1 MKYHYERKKCMS
13 EENIKKGGISV
24 ETQNIFPVIKKW
36 LYSDKD
42 IFVRELV
49 SNSCDAITKHKRL
62 VSLGETESDEKPY
75 RIDVVLDTELG
86 TLTFSDNGIGM
97 NEEEID
103 KYINQIALSGAM
115 DFIQKYEGESED
127 AGKGIIGHF
136 GLGFYSAFMIAD
148 TVEIKSK
155 SYHDENAVWW
165 TGNEDGSFEMR
176 PCDKAERGT
185 DIILHINDDEK
196 DYASE
201 YKIREI
207 LDKFCSFMPV
217 EIYYTVLPEKAEQT
231 SKDTEKTDGENSEK
245 SEPKPIN
252 DTTPLWLKKP
262 SECTEDEYKAFYKKV
277 FNDYKEPLFWIHISA
292 DYPLNFK
299 GILYFPKLENEY
311 GSYEGQVKLYYNQ
324 VFVADNIKEVIPEYM
339 FLLKGVLDC
348 PELPLNVSRSYLQ
361 TNGYVSK
368 ISAHIVKKVSD
379 KINSLFNT
387 EREKYEGFW
396 SDLKP
401 FVEYAAIRDNK
412 FFSKVKD
419 VILYKTT
426 EGKYMTLSEYTAN
439 EHFDNSVYYTDDKQ
453 RQSKYISMFTA
464 QGVPVAEFD
473 KLIDVQ
479 FVSFAESELKSDEK
493 YKELKFV
500 RVDSGVADIL
510 KDTDKTA
517 DKEQSDKLTE
527 FFKAALDKGE
537 ALKITCD
544 HLKDA
549 TVPAVLN
556 LSEQSRRFSDMM
568 KMYGGS
574 MGTMPVDET
583 LVLNLSNPLIAKLS
597 EKINAGSD
605 DELCKTLASQA
616 YMLALVAQRP
626 LEADEL
632 ATFISK
638 SAELYAQL

>member
-1 MKYHYERKKCMS
+1 M

-42 IFVRELV
+42 IFVRELI
-49 SNSCDAITKHKRL
+49 SNGCDAVTKHKRL
-62 VSLGETESDEKPY
+62 VSLGEAESDGKPY
-75 RIDVVLDTELG
+75 RIDVTLDTELG

-97 NEEEID
+97 NQEEID
-103 KYINQIALSGAM
+103 KYINQIALSGAL

-148 TVEIKSK
+148 KVEIKSK
-155 SYHDENAVWW
+155 SYRKDDAAVWW
-165 TGNEDGSFEMR
+165 TGNEDGSYEMR
-176 PCDKAERGT
+176 PCDKMQRGT
-185 DIILHINDDEK
+185 DIILYINDDEK
-196 DYASE
+196 EYASE
-201 YKIREI
+201 SKIREI
-207 LDKFCSFMPV
+207 IEKFCSFMPV
-217 EIYYTVLPEKAEQT
+217 EIYYTVLPEKKEEV
-231 SKDTEKTDGENSEK
+231 KEGEEPKEK
-245 SEPKPIN
+245 SEPKPVN

-262 SECTEDEYKAFYKKV
+262 SECTDEEYKEFYRKV
-277 FNDYKEPLFWIHISA
+277 FHDYKEPLFWIHISA

-299 GILYFPKLENEY
+299 GILYFPKLSNEY

-361 TNGYVSK
+361 SNGYVAK

-379 KINSLFNT
+379 KLNSLFNT
-387 EREKYEGFW
+387 EREKYESFW
-396 SDLKP
+396 DDVKP
-401 FVEYAAIRDNK
+401 FVEYAGIRDNK

-426 EGKYMTLSEYTAN
+426 EGKFMTLAEYAAN
-439 EHFDNSVYYTDDKQ
+439 EHYDNTVYYTDDKQ
-453 RQSKYISMFTA
+453 RQSKYVSMFA
-464 QGVPVAEFD
+464 SQGVPVVEFD

-479 FVSFAESELKSDEK
+479 FVSFAESELKSDDK
-493 YKELKFV
+493 YKDIKFV

-510 KDTDKTA
+510 KDSDKQTDE
-517 DKEQSDKLTE
+517 EQSKKLCD
-527 FFKAALDKGE
+527 FFKETLGKGDG
-537 ALKITCD
+537 LKISCD
-544 HLKDA
+544 HLKDS

-568 KMYGGS
+568 KMYGGG
-574 MGTMPVDET
+574 MGSMPVEET
-583 LVLNLSNPLIAKLS
+583 LVLNLSNPLIGKIADKITS
-597 EKINAGSD
+597 EETP
-605 DELCKTLASQA
+605 DELSKSLATQA

-626 LEADEL
+626 LEPDEL
-632 ATFISK
+632 SKFISQ
-638 SAELYAQL
+638 SSELFAKLD

>member
-1 MKYHYERKKCMS
+1 M

-42 IFVRELV
+42 IFVRELI
-49 SNSCDAITKHKRL
+49 SNGCDAVTKHKRL
-62 VSLGETESDEKPY
+62 VSLGETESDGQPY
-75 RIDVVLDTELG
+75 RIDVTLDTELG

-97 NEEEID
+97 NQEEID
-103 KYINQIALSGAM
+103 KYINQIALSGAL

-148 TVEIKSK
+148 KVEIKSK
-155 SYHDENAVWW
+155 SYRKDDAAVWW
-165 TGNEDGSFEMR
+165 IGNEDGSYEMR
-176 PCDKAERGT
+176 PCDKTQRGT
-185 DIILHINDDEK
+185 DIILYINDNEK
-196 DYASE
+196 EYASE
-201 YKIREI
+201 SKIREI
-207 LDKFCSFMPV
+207 IEKFCSFMPV
-217 EIYYTVLPEKAEQT
+217 EIYYTVLPEKKEEV
-231 SKDTEKTDGENSEK
+231 KEGEEPKEKP
-245 SEPKPIN
+245 EPKPVN

-262 SECTEDEYKAFYKKV
+262 SECTDEEYKEFYRKV
-277 FNDYKEPLFWIHISA
+277 FRDYKEPLFWIHISA

-299 GILYFPKLENEY
+299 GILYFPKLSNEY

-361 TNGYVSK
+361 SNGYVAK

-379 KINSLFNT
+379 KLNSLFNT
-387 EREKYEGFW
+387 EREKYESFW
-396 SDLKP
+396 DDVKP
-401 FVEYAAIRDNK
+401 FVEYAGIRDNK
-412 FFSKVKD
+412 FFSKVRD

-426 EGKYMTLSEYTAN
+426 EGKFMTLAEYAAN
-439 EHFDNSVYYTDDKQ
+439 EHYDNTVYYTDDKQ
-453 RQSKYISMFTA
+453 RQSKYVSMFA
-464 QGVPVAEFD
+464 SQGVPVVEFD

-479 FVSFAESELKSDEK
+479 FVSFAESELKSDDK
-493 YKELKFV
+493 YKDIKFV

-510 KDTDKTA
+510 KDSDKQTDE
-517 DKEQSDKLTE
+517 EQSKKLCD
-527 FFKAALDKGE
+527 FFKDTLGKGD
-537 ALKITCD
+537 ALKISCD
-544 HLKDA
+544 HLKDS

-568 KMYGGS
+568 KMYGGG
-574 MGTMPVDET
+574 MGSMPVEET
-583 LVLNLSNPLIAKLS
+583 LVLNLSNPLIGKIADKITS
-597 EKINAGSD
+597 EETP
-605 DELCKTLASQA
+605 DELTKSLAAQA

-626 LEADEL
+626 LEPDEL
-632 ATFISK
+632 SKFISQ
-638 SAELYAQL
+638 SSELFSKLD

>member
-1 MKYHYERKKCMS
+1 M

-42 IFVRELV
+42 IFVRELI
-49 SNSCDAITKHKRL
+49 SNGCDAVTKHKRL
-62 VSLGETESDEKPY
+62 VSLGEAESDGKPY
-75 RIDVVLDTELG
+75 RIDVTLDTELG

-97 NEEEID
+97 NQEEID
-103 KYINQIALSGAM
+103 KYINQIALSGAL

-148 TVEIKSK
+148 KVEIKSK
-155 SYHDENAVWW
+155 SYRKDDAAVWW
-165 TGNEDGSFEMR
+165 TGNEDGSYEMR
-176 PCDKAERGT
+176 PCDKMQRGT
-185 DIILHINDDEK
+185 DIILYINDDEK
-196 DYASE
+196 EYASE
-201 YKIREI
+201 SKIREI
-207 LDKFCSFMPV
+207 IEKFCSFMPV
-217 EIYYTVLPEKAEQT
+217 EIYYTVLPEKKEEG
-231 SKDTEKTDGENSEK
+231 KEGEEPKEK
-245 SEPKPIN
+245 SEPKPVN

-262 SECTEDEYKAFYKKV
+262 SECTDEEYKEFYRKV
-277 FNDYKEPLFWIHISA
+277 FHDYKEPLFWIHISA

-299 GILYFPKLENEY
+299 GILYFPKLSNEY

-361 TNGYVSK
+361 SNGYVAK

-379 KINSLFNT
+379 KLNSLFNT
-387 EREKYEGFW
+387 DREKYESFW
-396 SDLKP
+396 DDVKP
-401 FVEYAAIRDNK
+401 FVEYAGIRDNK

-426 EGKYMTLSEYTAN
+426 EGKFMTLAEYAAN
-439 EHFDNSVYYTDDKQ
+439 EHYDNTVYYTDDKQ
-453 RQSKYISMFTA
+453 RQSKYVSMFA
-464 QGVPVAEFD
+464 SQGVPVVEFD

-479 FVSFAESELKSDEK
+479 FVSFAESELKSDDK
-493 YKELKFV
+493 YKDIKFV

-510 KDTDKTA
+510 KDSDKQTDE
-517 DKEQSDKLTE
+517 EQSKKLCD
-527 FFKAALDKGE
+527 FFKETLGKGDG
-537 ALKITCD
+537 LKISCD
-544 HLKDA
+544 HLKDS

-568 KMYGGS
+568 KMYGGG
-574 MGTMPVDET
+574 MGSMPVEET
-583 LVLNLSNPLIAKLS
+583 LVLNLSNPLIGKIADKITS
-597 EKINAGSD
+597 EETP
-605 DELCKTLASQA
+605 DELSKSLATQA

-626 LEADEL
+626 LEPDEL
-632 ATFISK
+632 SKFISQ
-638 SAELYAQL
+638 SSELFAKLD

>member
-1 MKYHYERKKCMS
+1 M

-42 IFVRELV
+42 IFVRELI
-49 SNSCDAITKHKRL
+49 SNGCDAVTKHKRL
-62 VSLGETESDEKPY
+62 VSLGEAESDGKPY
-75 RIDVVLDTELG
+75 RIDVTLDTELG

-97 NEEEID
+97 NQEEID
-103 KYINQIALSGAM
+103 KYINQIALSGAL

-148 TVEIKSK
+148 KVEIKSK
-155 SYHDENAVWW
+155 SYRKDDAAVWW
-165 TGNEDGSFEMR
+165 TGNEDGSYEMR
-176 PCDKAERGT
+176 PCDKMQRGT
-185 DIILHINDDEK
+185 DIILYINDDEK
-196 DYASE
+196 EYASE
-201 YKIREI
+201 SKIREI
-207 LDKFCSFMPV
+207 IEKFCSFMPV
-217 EIYYTVLPEKAEQT
+217 EIYYTVLPEKKEEV
-231 SKDTEKTDGENSEK
+231 KEGEEPKEK
-245 SEPKPIN
+245 SEPKPVN

-262 SECTEDEYKAFYKKV
+262 SECTDEEYKEFYRKV
-277 FNDYKEPLFWIHISA
+277 FHDYKEPLFWIHISA

-299 GILYFPKLENEY
+299 GILYFPKLSNEY

-361 TNGYVSK
+361 SNGYVAK

-379 KINSLFNT
+379 KLNSLFNT
-387 EREKYEGFW
+387 EREKYESFW
-396 SDLKP
+396 DDVKP
-401 FVEYAAIRDNK
+401 FVEYAGIRDNK

-426 EGKYMTLSEYTAN
+426 EGKFMTLAEYAAN
-439 EHFDNSVYYTDDKQ
+439 EHYDNTVYYTDDKQ
-453 RQSKYISMFTA
+453 RQSKYVGMFA
-464 QGVPVAEFD
+464 SQGVPVVEFD

-479 FVSFAESELKSDEK
+479 FVSFAESELKSDDK
-493 YKELKFV
+493 YKDIKFV

-510 KDTDKTA
+510 KDSDKQTDE
-517 DKEQSDKLTE
+517 EQSKKLCD
-527 FFKAALDKGE
+527 FFKETLGKGDG
-537 ALKITCD
+537 LKISCD
-544 HLKDA
+544 HLKDS

-568 KMYGGS
+568 KMYGGG
-574 MGTMPVDET
+574 MGSMPVEET
-583 LVLNLSNPLIAKLS
+583 LVLNLSNPLIGKIADKITS
-597 EKINAGSD
+597 EETP
-605 DELCKTLASQA
+605 DELSKSLATQA

-626 LEADEL
+626 LEPDEL
-632 ATFISK
+632 SKFISQ
-638 SAELYAQL
+638 SSELFAKLD

>member
-1 MKYHYERKKCMS
+1 M
-13 EENIKKGGISV
+13 EENLKKGGISV

-42 IFVRELV
+42 IFVRELI
-49 SNSCDAITKHKRL
+49 SNGCDAVTKHKRL
-62 VSLGETESDEKPY
+62 VSLGEAESDGKPY
-75 RIDVVLDTELG
+75 RIDVTLDTELG

-97 NEEEID
+97 NQEEID
-103 KYINQIALSGAM
+103 KYINQIALSGAL

-148 TVEIKSK
+148 KVEIKSK
-155 SYHDENAVWW
+155 SYRKDDAAVWW
-165 TGNEDGSFEMR
+165 TGNEDGSYEMR
-176 PCDKAERGT
+176 PCDKMQRGT
-185 DIILHINDDEK
+185 DIILYINDDEK
-196 DYASE
+196 EYASE
-201 YKIREI
+201 SKIREI
-207 LDKFCSFMPV
+207 IEKFCSFMPV
-217 EIYYTVLPEKAEQT
+217 EIYYTVLPEKKEEV
-231 SKDTEKTDGENSEK
+231 KEGEEPKEK
-245 SEPKPIN
+245 SEPKPVN

-262 SECTEDEYKAFYKKV
+262 SECTDEEYKEFYRKV
-277 FNDYKEPLFWIHISA
+277 FHDYKEPLFWIHISA

-299 GILYFPKLENEY
+299 GILYFPKLSNEY

-361 TNGYVSK
+361 SNGYVAK

-379 KINSLFNT
+379 KLNSLFNT
-387 EREKYEGFW
+387 EREKYESFW
-396 SDLKP
+396 DDVKP
-401 FVEYAAIRDNK
+401 FVEYAGIRDNK

-426 EGKYMTLSEYTAN
+426 EGKFMTLAEYAAN
-439 EHFDNSVYYTDDKQ
+439 EHYDNTVYYTDDKQ
-453 RQSKYISMFTA
+453 RQSKYVSMFA
-464 QGVPVAEFD
+464 SQGVPVVEFD

-479 FVSFAESELKSDEK
+479 FVSFAESELKSDDK
-493 YKELKFV
+493 YKDIKFV

-510 KDTDKTA
+510 KDSDKQTDE
-517 DKEQSDKLTE
+517 EQSKKLCD
-527 FFKAALDKGE
+527 FFKETLGNGDG
-537 ALKITCD
+537 LKISCD
-544 HLKDA
+544 HLKDS

-568 KMYGGS
+568 KMYGGG
-574 MGTMPVDET
+574 MGSMPVEET
-583 LVLNLSNPLIAKLS
+583 LVLNLSNPLIGKIADKITS
-597 EKINAGSD
+597 EETP
-605 DELCKTLASQA
+605 DELSKSLATQA

-626 LEADEL
+626 FEPDEL
-632 ATFISK
+632 SKFISQ
-638 SAELYAQL
+638 SSELFAKLD

>member
-1 MKYHYERKKCMS
+1 M

-42 IFVRELV
+42 IFVRELI
-49 SNSCDAITKHKRL
+49 SNGCDAVTKHKRL
-62 VSLGETESDEKPY
+62 VSLGEAESDGKPY
-75 RIDVVLDTELG
+75 RIDVTLDTELG

-97 NEEEID
+97 NQEEID
-103 KYINQIALSGAM
+103 KYINQIALSGAL

-148 TVEIKSK
+148 KVEIKSK
-155 SYHDENAVWW
+155 SYRKDDAALWW
-165 TGNEDGSFEMR
+165 TGNEDGSYEMR
-176 PCDKAERGT
+176 PCDKTQRGT
-185 DIILHINDDEK
+185 DIILYINDDEK
-196 DYASE
+196 EYASE
-201 YKIREI
+201 SKIREI
-207 LDKFCSFMPV
+207 IEKFCSFMPV
-217 EIYYTVLPEKAEQT
+217 EIYYTVLPEKKEEV
-231 SKDTEKTDGENSEK
+231 KEGEEPKEK
-245 SEPKPIN
+245 SEPKPVN

-262 SECTEDEYKAFYKKV
+262 SECTDEEYKEFYRKV
-277 FNDYKEPLFWIHISA
+277 FHDYKEPLFWIHISA

-299 GILYFPKLENEY
+299 GILYFPKLSNEY

-361 TNGYVSK
+361 SNGYVAK

-379 KINSLFNT
+379 KLNSLFNT
-387 EREKYEGFW
+387 EREKYESFW
-396 SDLKP
+396 DDVKP
-401 FVEYAAIRDNK
+401 FVEYAGIRDNK

-426 EGKYMTLSEYTAN
+426 EGKFMTLAEYAAN
-439 EHFDNSVYYTDDKQ
+439 EHYDNTVYYTDDKQ
-453 RQSKYISMFTA
+453 RQSKYVSMFA
-464 QGVPVAEFD
+464 SQGVPVVEFD

-479 FVSFAESELKSDEK
+479 FVSFAESELKSDDK
-493 YKELKFV
+493 YKDIKFV

-510 KDTDKTA
+510 KDSDKQTDE
-517 DKEQSDKLTE
+517 EQSKKLCD
-527 FFKAALDKGE
+527 FFKETLGKGDG
-537 ALKITCD
+537 LKISCD
-544 HLKDA
+544 HLKDS

-568 KMYGGS
+568 KMYGGG
-574 MGTMPVDET
+574 MGSMPVEET
-583 LVLNLSNPLIAKLS
+583 LVLNLSNPLIGKIADKITS
-597 EKINAGSD
+597 EETP
-605 DELCKTLASQA
+605 DELSKSLATQA

-626 LEADEL
+626 LEPDEL
-632 ATFISK
+632 SKFISQ
-638 SAELYAQL
+638 SSELFAKLD

>member
-1 MKYHYERKKCMS
+1 M

-42 IFVRELV
+42 IFVRELI
-49 SNSCDAITKHKRL
+49 SNGCDAVTKHKRL
-62 VSLGETESDEKPY
+62 VSLGEAESDGKPY
-75 RIDVVLDTELG
+75 RIDVTLDTELG

-97 NEEEID
+97 NQEEID
-103 KYINQIALSGAM
+103 KYINQIALSGAL

-148 TVEIKSK
+148 KVEIKSK
-155 SYHDENAVWW
+155 SYRKDDAAVWW
-165 TGNEDGSFEMR
+165 TGNEDGSYEMR
-176 PCDKAERGT
+176 PCDKMQRGT
-185 DIILHINDDEK
+185 DIILYINDDEK
-196 DYASE
+196 EYASE
-201 YKIREI
+201 SKIREI
-207 LDKFCSFMPV
+207 IEKFCSFMPV
-217 EIYYTVLPEKAEQT
+217 EIYYTVLPEKKAEV
-231 SKDTEKTDGENSEK
+231 KEGEEPKEK
-245 SEPKPIN
+245 SEPKPVN

-262 SECTEDEYKAFYKKV
+262 SECTDEEYKEFYRKV
-277 FNDYKEPLFWIHISA
+277 FHDYKEPLFWIHISA

-299 GILYFPKLENEY
+299 GILYFPKLSNEY
-311 GSYEGQVKLYYNQ
+311 GNYEGQVKLYYNQ

-361 TNGYVSK
+361 SNGYVAK

-379 KINSLFNT
+379 KLNSLFNT
-387 EREKYEGFW
+387 DREKYESFW
-396 SDLKP
+396 DDVKP
-401 FVEYAAIRDNK
+401 FVEYAGIRDNK

-426 EGKYMTLSEYTAN
+426 EGKFMTLAEYAAN
-439 EHFDNSVYYTDDKQ
+439 EHYDNTVYYTDDKQ
-453 RQSKYISMFTA
+453 RQSKYVSMFA
-464 QGVPVAEFD
+464 SQGVPVVEFD

-479 FVSFAESELKSDEK
+479 FVSFAESELKSDDK
-493 YKELKFV
+493 YKDIKFV

-510 KDTDKTA
+510 KDSDKQTDE
-517 DKEQSDKLTE
+517 EQSKKLCD
-527 FFKAALDKGE
+527 FFKETLGKGDG
-537 ALKITCD
+537 LKISCD
-544 HLKDA
+544 HLKDS

-568 KMYGGS
+568 KMYGGG
-574 MGTMPVDET
+574 MGSMPVEET
-583 LVLNLSNPLIAKLS
+583 LVLNLSNPLIGKIADKITS
-597 EKINAGSD
+597 EETP
-605 DELCKTLASQA
+605 DELSKSLATQA

-626 LEADEL
+626 LEPDEL
-632 ATFISK
+632 SKFISQ
-638 SAELYAQL
+638 SSELFAKLD

>member
-1 MKYHYERKKCMS
+1 M

-24 ETQNIFPVIKKW
+24 ETRNIFPVIKKW

-42 IFVRELV
+42 IFVRELI
-49 SNSCDAITKHKRL
+49 SNGCDAVTKHKRL
-62 VSLGETESDEKPY
+62 VSLGEAESDGQPY
-75 RIDVVLDTELG
+75 RIDVTLDTELG

-97 NEEEID
+97 NEEEIN
-103 KYINQIALSGAM
+103 KYINQIALSGAL

-148 TVEIKSK
+148 KVEIKSK
-155 SYHDENAVWW
+155 SYRKDDAAVWW
-165 TGNEDGSFEMR
+165 TGNEDGSYEMR
-176 PCDKAERGT
+176 PCDKTQRGT
-185 DIILHINDDEK
+185 DITLYINDDEK
-196 DYASE
+196 EYASE
-201 YKIREI
+201 SKIREI
-207 LDKFCSFMPV
+207 IEKFCSFMPV
-217 EIYYTVLPEKAEQT
+217 EIYYTVLPEKKEEV
-231 SKDTEKTDGENSEK
+231 KEGEEPKEKP
-245 SEPKPIN
+245 EPKPVN

-262 SECTEDEYKAFYKKV
+262 SECTDEEYKEFYRKV
-277 FNDYKEPLFWIHISA
+277 FHDYKEPLFWIHISA

-299 GILYFPKLENEY
+299 GILYFPKLSNEY

-361 TNGYVSK
+361 SNGYVAK

-379 KINSLFNT
+379 KLNSLFNT
-387 EREKYEGFW
+387 EREKYESFW
-396 SDLKP
+396 DDVKP
-401 FVEYAAIRDNK
+401 FVEYAGIRDNK

-426 EGKYMTLSEYTAN
+426 EGKFMTLAEYAAN
-439 EHFDNSVYYTDDKQ
+439 EHYDNTVYYTDDKQ
-453 RQSKYISMFTA
+453 RQSKYVSMFA
-464 QGVPVAEFD
+464 SQGVPVVEFD

-479 FVSFAESELKSDEK
+479 FVSFAESELKSDDK
-493 YKELKFV
+493 YKDIKFV

-510 KDTDKTA
+510 KDSDKQTDE
-517 DKEQSDKLTE
+517 EQSKKLCD
-527 FFKAALDKGE
+527 FFKETLGKGDG
-537 ALKITCD
+537 LKISCD
-544 HLKDA
+544 HLKDS

-568 KMYGGS
+568 KMYGGG
-574 MGTMPVDET
+574 MGSMPVEET
-583 LVLNLSNPLIAKLS
+583 LVLNLSNPLIG
-597 EKINAGSD
+597 KIADKITAEENP
-605 DELCKTLASQA
+605 DELTKSLAAQA

-626 LEADEL
+626 LEPDEL
-632 ATFISK
+632 SKFISQ
-638 SAELYAQL
+638 SSELFSKLD

>member
-1 MKYHYERKKCMS
+1 M

-42 IFVRELV
+42 IFVRELI
-49 SNSCDAITKHKRL
+49 SNGCDAVTKHKRL
-62 VSLGETESDEKPY
+62 VSLGEAESDGKPY
-75 RIDVVLDTELG
+75 RIDVTLDTELG

-97 NEEEID
+97 NQEEID
-103 KYINQIALSGAM
+103 KYINQIALSGAL

-148 TVEIKSK
+148 KVEIKSK
-155 SYHDENAVWW
+155 SYRKDDAAVWW
-165 TGNEDGSFEMR
+165 TGNEDGSYEMR
-176 PCDKAERGT
+176 PCDKMQRGT
-185 DIILHINDDEK
+185 DIILYINDDEK
-196 DYASE
+196 EYASE
-201 YKIREI
+201 SKIREI
-207 LDKFCSFMPV
+207 IEKFCSFMPV
-217 EIYYTVLPEKAEQT
+217 EIYYTVLPEKKEEV
-231 SKDTEKTDGENSEK
+231 KEGEEPKEK
-245 SEPKPIN
+245 SEPKPVN

-262 SECTEDEYKAFYKKV
+262 SECTDEEYKEFYRKV
-277 FNDYKEPLFWIHISA
+277 FHDYKEPLFWIHISA

-299 GILYFPKLENEY
+299 GILYFPKLSNEY

-361 TNGYVSK
+361 SNGYVAK

-379 KINSLFNT
+379 KLNSLFNT
-387 EREKYEGFW
+387 EREKYESFW
-396 SDLKP
+396 DDVKP
-401 FVEYAAIRDNK
+401 FVEYAGIRDNK

-426 EGKYMTLSEYTAN
+426 EGKFMTLAEYTAN
-439 EHFDNSVYYTDDKQ
+439 EHYDNTVYYTDDKQ
-453 RQSKYISMFTA
+453 RQSKYVSMFA
-464 QGVPVAEFD
+464 SQGVPVVEFD

-479 FVSFAESELKSDEK
+479 FVSFAESELKSDDK
-493 YKELKFV
+493 YKDIKFV

-510 KDTDKTA
+510 KDSDKQTDE
-517 DKEQSDKLTE
+517 EQSKKLCD
-527 FFKAALDKGE
+527 FFKETLGKGDG
-537 ALKITCD
+537 LKISCD
-544 HLKDA
+544 HLKDS

-568 KMYGGS
+568 KMYGGG
-574 MGTMPVDET
+574 MGSMPVEET
-583 LVLNLSNPLIAKLS
+583 LVLNLSNPLIGKIADKITS
-597 EKINAGSD
+597 EETP
-605 DELCKTLASQA
+605 DELSKSLATQA

-626 LEADEL
+626 LEPDEL
-632 ATFISK
+632 SKFISQ
-638 SAELYAQL
+638 SSELFAKLD

>member
-1 MKYHYERKKCMS
+1 M

-42 IFVRELV
+42 IFVRELI
-49 SNSCDAITKHKRL
+49 SNGCDAVTKHKRL
-62 VSLGETESDEKPY
+62 VSLGEAESDGKPY
-75 RIDVVLDTELG
+75 RIDVTLDTELG

-97 NEEEID
+97 NQEEID
-103 KYINQIALSGAM
+103 KYINQIALSGAL

-148 TVEIKSK
+148 KVEIKSK
-155 SYHDENAVWW
+155 SYRKDDAAVWW
-165 TGNEDGSFEMR
+165 TGNEDGSYEMR
-176 PCDKAERGT
+176 PCDKTQRGT
-185 DIILHINDDEK
+185 DIILYINDDEK
-196 DYASE
+196 EYASE
-201 YKIREI
+201 SKIREI
-207 LDKFCSFMPV
+207 IEKFCSFMPV
-217 EIYYTVLPEKAEQT
+217 EIYYTVLPEKKEEV
-231 SKDTEKTDGENSEK
+231 KEGEEPKEK
-245 SEPKPIN
+245 SEPKPVN

-262 SECTEDEYKAFYKKV
+262 SDCTDEEYKEFYRKV
-277 FNDYKEPLFWIHISA
+277 FHDYKEPLFWIHISA

-299 GILYFPKLENEY
+299 GILYFPKLSNEY

-361 TNGYVSK
+361 SNGYVAK

-379 KINSLFNT
+379 KLNSLFNT
-387 EREKYEGFW
+387 EREKYESFW
-396 SDLKP
+396 DDVKP
-401 FVEYAAIRDNK
+401 FVEYAGIRDNK

-426 EGKYMTLSEYTAN
+426 EGKFMTLAEYAAN
-439 EHFDNSVYYTDDKQ
+439 EHYDNTVYYTDDKQ
-453 RQSKYISMFTA
+453 RQSKYVSMFA
-464 QGVPVAEFD
+464 SQGVPVVEFD

-479 FVSFAESELKSDEK
+479 FVSFAESELKSDDK
-493 YKELKFV
+493 YKDIKFV

-510 KDTDKTA
+510 KDSDKQTDE
-517 DKEQSDKLTE
+517 EQSKKLCD
-527 FFKAALDKGE
+527 FFKETLGKGDG
-537 ALKITCD
+537 LKISCD
-544 HLKDA
+544 HLKDS

-568 KMYGGS
+568 KMYGGG
-574 MGTMPVDET
+574 MGSMPVEET
-583 LVLNLSNPLIAKLS
+583 LVLNLSNPLIGKIADKITS
-597 EKINAGSD
+597 EETP
-605 DELCKTLASQA
+605 DELSKSLATQA

-626 LEADEL
+626 LEPDEL
-632 ATFISK
+632 SKFISQ
-638 SAELYAQL
+638 SSELFAKLD

>member
-1 MKYHYERKKCMS
+1 M

-42 IFVRELV
+42 IFVRELI
-49 SNSCDAITKHKRL
+49 SNGCDAVTKHKRL
-62 VSLGETESDEKPY
+62 VSLGEAESDGKPY
-75 RIDVVLDTELG
+75 RIDVTLDTELG

-97 NEEEID
+97 NQEEID
-103 KYINQIALSGAM
+103 KYINQIALSGAL

-148 TVEIKSK
+148 KVEIKSK
-155 SYHDENAVWW
+155 SYRKDDAAVWW
-165 TGNEDGSFEMR
+165 TGNEDGSYEMR
-176 PCDKAERGT
+176 PCDKTQRGT
-185 DIILHINDDEK
+185 DIILYINDDEK
-196 DYASE
+196 EYASE
-201 YKIREI
+201 SKIREI
-207 LDKFCSFMPV
+207 IEKFCSFMPV
-217 EIYYTVLPEKAEQT
+217 EIYYTVLPEKKEEV
-231 SKDTEKTDGENSEK
+231 KEGEEPKEK
-245 SEPKPIN
+245 SEPKPVN

-262 SECTEDEYKAFYKKV
+262 SECTDEEYKEFYRKV
-277 FNDYKEPLFWIHISA
+277 FHDYKEPLFWIHISA

-299 GILYFPKLENEY
+299 GILYFPKLSNEY

-361 TNGYVSK
+361 SNGYVAK

-379 KINSLFNT
+379 KLNSLFNT
-387 EREKYEGFW
+387 EREKYESFW
-396 SDLKP
+396 DDVKP
-401 FVEYAAIRDNK
+401 FVEYAGIRDNK

-426 EGKYMTLSEYTAN
+426 EGKFMTLAEYAAN
-439 EHFDNSVYYTDDKQ
+439 EHYDNTVYYTDDKQ
-453 RQSKYISMFTA
+453 RQSKYVSMFA
-464 QGVPVAEFD
+464 SQGVPVVEFD

-479 FVSFAESELKSDEK
+479 FVSFAESELKSDDK
-493 YKELKFV
+493 YKDIKFV

-510 KDTDKTA
+510 KDSDKQTDE
-517 DKEQSDKLTE
+517 EQSKKLCD
-527 FFKAALDKGE
+527 FFKETLGKGDG
-537 ALKITCD
+537 LKISCD
-544 HLKDA
+544 HLKDS

-568 KMYGGS
+568 KMYGGG
-574 MGTMPVDET
+574 MGSMPVEET
-583 LVLNLSNPLIAKLS
+583 LVLNLSNPLIGKIADKITS
-597 EKINAGSD
+597 EETP
-605 DELCKTLASQA
+605 DELSKSLATQA

-626 LEADEL
+626 LEPDEL
-632 ATFISK
+632 SKFISQ
-638 SAELYAQL
+638 SSELFAKLD

>member
-1 MKYHYERKKCMS
+1 M

-42 IFVRELV
+42 IFARELI
-49 SNSCDAITKHKRL
+49 SNGCDAVTKHKRL
-62 VSLGETESDEKPY
+62 VSLGEAESDGQPY
-75 RIDVVLDTELG
+75 RIDVTLDTELG

-97 NEEEID
+97 NQEEID
-103 KYINQIALSGAM
+103 KYINQIALSGAL

-148 TVEIKSK
+148 KVEIKSK
-155 SYHDENAVWW
+155 SYRKDDAAVWW
-165 TGNEDGSFEMR
+165 TGNEDGSYEMR
-176 PCDKAERGT
+176 PCDKMQRGT
-185 DIILHINDDEK
+185 DIILYINDDEK
-196 DYASE
+196 EYASE
-201 YKIREI
+201 SKIREI
-207 LDKFCSFMPV
+207 IEKFCSFMPV
-217 EIYYTVLPEKAEQT
+217 EIYYTVLPEKKEEV
-231 SKDTEKTDGENSEK
+231 KEGEEPKEK
-245 SEPKPIN
+245 SEPKPVN

-262 SECTEDEYKAFYKKV
+262 SECTDEEYKEFYRKV
-277 FNDYKEPLFWIHISA
+277 FHDYKEPLFWIHISA

-299 GILYFPKLENEY
+299 GILYFPKLSNEY

-361 TNGYVSK
+361 SNGYVAK

-379 KINSLFNT
+379 KLNSLFNT
-387 EREKYEGFW
+387 EREKYESFW
-396 SDLKP
+396 DDVKP
-401 FVEYAAIRDNK
+401 FVEYAGIRDNK

-426 EGKYMTLSEYTAN
+426 EGKFMTLAEYAAN
-439 EHFDNSVYYTDDKQ
+439 EHYDNTVYYTDDKQ
-453 RQSKYISMFTA
+453 RQSKYVSMFA
-464 QGVPVAEFD
+464 SQGVPVVEFD

-479 FVSFAESELKSDEK
+479 FVSFAESELKSDDK
-493 YKELKFV
+493 YKDIKFV

-510 KDTDKTA
+510 KDSDKQTDE
-517 DKEQSDKLTE
+517 EQSKKLCD
-527 FFKAALDKGE
+527 FFKETLGKGDG
-537 ALKITCD
+537 LKISCD
-544 HLKDA
+544 HLKDS

-568 KMYGGS
+568 KMYGGG
-574 MGTMPVDET
+574 MGSMPVEET
-583 LVLNLSNPLIAKLS
+583 LVLNLSNPLIGKIADKITS
-597 EKINAGSD
+597 EETP
-605 DELCKTLASQA
+605 DELSKSLATQA

-626 LEADEL
+626 LEPDEL
-632 ATFISK
+632 SKFISQ
-638 SAELYAQL
+638 SSELFAKLD

>member
-1 MKYHYERKKCMS
+1 M

-42 IFVRELV
+42 IFVRELI
-49 SNSCDAITKHKRL
+49 SNGCDAVTKHKRL
-62 VSLGETESDEKPY
+62 VSLGETESDGKPY
-75 RIDVVLDTELG
+75 RIDVTLDTELG

-103 KYINQIALSGAM
+103 KYINQIALSGAL

-136 GLGFYSAFMIAD
+136 GLGFYSAFMTAD
-148 TVEIKSK
+148 KVEIKSK
-155 SYHDENAVWW
+155 SYRADDSAVWW
-165 TGNEDGSFEMR
+165 TGSEDGSYEMR
-176 PCDKAERGT
+176 PCDKTERGT

-196 DYASE
+196 EYASE
-201 YKIREI
+201 SKIREI
-207 LDKFCSFMPV
+207 IEKFCSFMPV
-217 EIYYTVLPEKAEQT
+217 EIYYTVLPEKKEAP
-231 SKDTEKTDGENSEK
+231 KDGEEPKEK
-245 SEPKPIN
+245 PEPKPVN

-262 SECTEDEYKAFYKKV
+262 SECTDEEYKEFYRKV
-277 FNDYKEPLFWIHISA
+277 FHDYKEPLFWIHISA

-299 GILYFPKLENEY
+299 GILYFPKLSNEY
-311 GSYEGQVKLYYNQ
+311 GGYEGQVKLYYNQ

-361 TNGYVSK
+361 SNGYVAK

-379 KINSLFNT
+379 KLNSLFNT

-396 SDLKP
+396 DDVKP
-401 FVEYAAIRDNK
+401 FVEYAGIRDNK

-426 EGKYMTLSEYTAN
+426 DGKFMTLSEYAAN
-439 EHFDNSVYYTDDKQ
+439 EHYDNTVYYTDDKQ
-453 RQSKYISMFTA
+453 RQSKYVSMFA
-464 QGVPVAEFD
+464 SQGVPVVEFD

-479 FVSFAESELKSDEK
+479 FVSFAESELKSDDK
-493 YKELKFV
+493 YKDIKFV

-510 KDTDKTA
+510 KDSDKQTDE
-517 DKEQSDKLTE
+517 EQSKKLCD
-527 FFKAALDKGE
+527 FFKETLGKGDG
-537 ALKITCD
+537 LKISCD
-544 HLKDA
+544 HLKDC

-568 KMYGGS
+568 KMYGGG
-574 MGTMPVDET
+574 MGSMPVDET
-583 LVLNLSNPLIAKLS
+583 LVLNLSNPLIG
-597 EKINAGSD
+597 KIAD
-605 DELCKTLASQA
+605 RIKETETPDELSKSLATQA

-626 LEADEL
+626 LEPDEL
-632 ATFISK
+632 SKFISQ
-638 SAELYAQL
+638 SSELFSKLD

>member
-1 MKYHYERKKCMS
+1 M

-42 IFVRELV
+42 IFVRELI
-49 SNSCDAITKHKRL
+49 SNGCDAVTKHKRL
-62 VSLGETESDEKPY
+62 VSLGEAESDGKPY
-75 RIDVVLDTELG
+75 RIDVTLDTELG

-97 NEEEID
+97 NQEEID
-103 KYINQIALSGAM
+103 KYINQIALSGAL

-148 TVEIKSK
+148 KVEIKSK
-155 SYHDENAVWW
+155 SYRKDDAAVWW
-165 TGNEDGSFEMR
+165 TGNEDGSYEMR
-176 PCDKAERGT
+176 PCDRMQRGT
-185 DIILHINDDEK
+185 DIILYINDDEK
-196 DYASE
+196 EYASE
-201 YKIREI
+201 SKIREI
-207 LDKFCSFMPV
+207 IEKFCSFMPV
-217 EIYYTVLPEKAEQT
+217 EIYYTVLPEKKEEV
-231 SKDTEKTDGENSEK
+231 KDGEEPKEK
-245 SEPKPIN
+245 SEPKPVN

-262 SECTEDEYKAFYKKV
+262 SECTDEEYKEFYRKV
-277 FNDYKEPLFWIHISA
+277 FHDYKEPLFWIHISA

-299 GILYFPKLENEY
+299 GILYFPKLSNEY

-361 TNGYVSK
+361 SNGYVAK

-379 KINSLFNT
+379 KLNSLFNT
-387 EREKYEGFW
+387 EREKYESFW
-396 SDLKP
+396 DDVKP
-401 FVEYAAIRDNK
+401 FVEYAGIRDNK

-426 EGKYMTLSEYTAN
+426 EGKFMTLAEYAAN
-439 EHFDNSVYYTDDKQ
+439 EHYDNTVYYTDDKQ
-453 RQSKYISMFTA
+453 RQSKYVSMFA
-464 QGVPVAEFD
+464 SQGVPVVEFD

-479 FVSFAESELKSDEK
+479 FVSFAESELKSDDK
-493 YKELKFV
+493 YKDIKFV

-510 KDTDKTA
+510 KDSDKQTDE
-517 DKEQSDKLTE
+517 EQSKKLCD
-527 FFKAALDKGE
+527 FFKETLGKGDG
-537 ALKITCD
+537 LKISCD
-544 HLKDA
+544 HLKDS

-568 KMYGGS
+568 KMYGGG
-574 MGTMPVDET
+574 MGSMPVEET
-583 LVLNLSNPLIAKLS
+583 LVLNLSNPLIGKIADKITS
-597 EKINAGSD
+597 EETP
-605 DELCKTLASQA
+605 DELSKSLATQA

-626 LEADEL
+626 LEPDEL
-632 ATFISK
+632 SKFISQ
-638 SAELYAQL
+638 SSELFAKLD

>member
-1 MKYHYERKKCMS
+1 M

-42 IFVRELV
+42 IFVRELI
-49 SNSCDAITKHKRL
+49 SNGCDAVTKHKRL
-62 VSLGETESDEKPY
+62 VSLGEAESDGKPY
-75 RIDVVLDTELG
+75 RIDVTLDTELG

-97 NEEEID
+97 NQEEID
-103 KYINQIALSGAM
+103 KYINQIALSGAL

-148 TVEIKSK
+148 KVEIKSK
-155 SYHDENAVWW
+155 SYRKDDAAVWW
-165 TGNEDGSFEMR
+165 TGNEDGSYEMR
-176 PCDKAERGT
+176 PCDKMQRGT
-185 DIILHINDDEK
+185 DIILYINDDEK
-196 DYASE
+196 EYASE
-201 YKIREI
+201 SKIREI
-207 LDKFCSFMPV
+207 IEKFCSFMPV
-217 EIYYTVLPEKAEQT
+217 EIYYTVLPEKKEEV
-231 SKDTEKTDGENSEK
+231 KEGEEPKEK
-245 SEPKPIN
+245 SEPKPVN

-262 SECTEDEYKAFYKKV
+262 SECTDEEYKEFYRKV
-277 FNDYKEPLFWIHISA
+277 FHDYKEPLFWIHISA

-299 GILYFPKLENEY
+299 GILYFPKLSNEY

-361 TNGYVSK
+361 SNGYVAK

-379 KINSLFNT
+379 KLNSLFNT
-387 EREKYEGFW
+387 EREKYESFW
-396 SDLKP
+396 DDVKP
-401 FVEYAAIRDNK
+401 FVEYAGIRDNK

-426 EGKYMTLSEYTAN
+426 EGKFMTLSEYAAN
-439 EHFDNSVYYTDDKQ
+439 EHYDNTVYYTDDKQ
-453 RQSKYISMFTA
+453 RQSKYVSMFA
-464 QGVPVAEFD
+464 SQGVPVVEFD

-479 FVSFAESELKSDEK
+479 FVSFAESELKSDDK
-493 YKELKFV
+493 YKDIKFV

-510 KDTDKTA
+510 KDSDKQTDE
-517 DKEQSDKLTE
+517 EQSKKLCD
-527 FFKAALDKGE
+527 FFKETLGKGDG
-537 ALKITCD
+537 LKISCD
-544 HLKDA
+544 HLKDS

-568 KMYGGS
+568 KMYGGG
-574 MGTMPVDET
+574 MGSMPVEET
-583 LVLNLSNPLIAKLS
+583 LVLNLSNPLIGKIADKITS
-597 EKINAGSD
+597 EETP
-605 DELCKTLASQA
+605 DELSKSLATQA

-626 LEADEL
+626 LEPDEL
-632 ATFISK
+632 SKFISQ
-638 SAELYAQL
+638 SSELFAKLD

>member
-1 MKYHYERKKCMS
+1 M

-42 IFVRELV
+42 IFVRELI
-49 SNSCDAITKHKRL
+49 SNGCDAVTKHKRL
-62 VSLGETESDEKPY
+62 VSLGEAESDGKPY
-75 RIDVVLDTELG
+75 RIDVTLDTELG

-97 NEEEID
+97 NQEEID
-103 KYINQIALSGAM
+103 KYINQIALSGAL

-148 TVEIKSK
+148 KVEIKSK
-155 SYHDENAVWW
+155 SYRKDDAAVWW
-165 TGNEDGSFEMR
+165 TGNEDGSYEMR
-176 PCDKAERGT
+176 PCDKLQRGT
-185 DIILHINDDEK
+185 DIILYINDDEK
-196 DYASE
+196 EYASE
-201 YKIREI
+201 SKIREI
-207 LDKFCSFMPV
+207 IEKFCSFMPV
-217 EIYYTVLPEKAEQT
+217 EIYYTVLPEKKEEV
-231 SKDTEKTDGENSEK
+231 KEGEEPKEKP
-245 SEPKPIN
+245 EPKPVN

-262 SECTEDEYKAFYKKV
+262 SECTDEEYKEFYRKV
-277 FNDYKEPLFWIHISA
+277 FRDYKEPLFWIHISA

-299 GILYFPKLENEY
+299 GILYFPKLSNEY

-361 TNGYVSK
+361 SNGYVAK

-379 KINSLFNT
+379 KLNSLFNT
-387 EREKYEGFW
+387 EREKYESFW
-396 SDLKP
+396 DDVKP
-401 FVEYAAIRDNK
+401 FVEYAGIRDNK

-426 EGKYMTLSEYTAN
+426 EGKFMTLAEYAAN
-439 EHFDNSVYYTDDKQ
+439 EHYDNTVYYTDDKQ
-453 RQSKYISMFTA
+453 RQSKYVSMFA
-464 QGVPVAEFD
+464 SQGVPVVEFD

-479 FVSFAESELKSDEK
+479 FVSFAESELKSDDK
-493 YKELKFV
+493 YKDIKFV

-510 KDTDKTA
+510 KDSDKQTDE
-517 DKEQSDKLTE
+517 EQSKKLCD
-527 FFKAALDKGE
+527 FFKETLGKGDG
-537 ALKITCD
+537 LKISCD
-544 HLKDA
+544 HLKDS

-568 KMYGGS
+568 KMYGGG
-574 MGTMPVDET
+574 MGSMPVEET
-583 LVLNLSNPLIAKLS
+583 LVLNLSNPLIGKIADKITS
-597 EKINAGSD
+597 EETP
-605 DELCKTLASQA
+605 DELSKSLATQA

-626 LEADEL
+626 LEPDEL
-632 ATFISK
+632 SKFISQ
-638 SAELYAQL
+638 SSELFAKLD

>member
-1 MKYHYERKKCMS
+1 MS
-13 EENIKKGGISV
+13 EQNVKKGGISV

-49 SNSCDAITKHKRL
+49 SNGCDAITKHKRL
-62 VSLGETESDEKPY
+62 VSLGETQSDSTPY
-75 RIDVVLDTELG
+75 RIDVTLDTELS

-103 KYINQIALSGAM
+103 KYINQIALSGAL

-127 AGKGIIGHF
+127 AGRGIIGHF

-148 TVEIKSK
+148 KVEIKSK
-155 SYHDENAVWW
+155 SYHDDVAVHW
-165 TGNEDGSFEMR
+165 TGSEDGSFEMR
-176 PCDKAERGT
+176 PCDKAQRGT
-185 DIILHINDDEK
+185 DIILHINEEEK

-207 LDKFCSFMPV
+207 LEKFCSFMPV
-217 EIYYTVLPEKAEQT
+217 EIYYTVLPEKAA
-231 SKDTEKTDGENSEK
+231 
-245 SEPKPIN
+245 EPKEGEEAKEPVTPTPIN

-262 SECTEDEYKAFYKKV
+262 SECTQDEYKEFYRKV

-396 SDLKP
+396 DDVKP
-401 FVEYAAIRDNK
+401 FLEYASIRDNK

-419 VILYKTT
+419 VMLYKTT
-426 EGKYMTLSEYTAN
+426 DAKFLTLEEYTQN
-439 EHFDNSVYYTDDKQ
+439 EHFDNSVYYTDDKL
-453 RQSKYISMFTA
+453 RQSKYISMFSE

-473 KLIDVQ
+473 KMIDVQ
-479 FVSFAESELKSDEK
+479 FVSFEEAELKGDDK

-500 RVDSGVADIL
+500 RVDSGISDIL
-510 KDTDKTA
+510 KDKEKSA
-517 DKEQSDKLTE
+517 DEEQTKKLTD
-527 FFKAALDKGE
+527 FFKETLGKGDG
-537 ALKITCD
+537 LKISCD
-544 HLKDA
+544 HLKDT
-549 TVPAVLN
+549 TVPAILN

-568 KMYGGS
+568 KMYGGAMS
-574 MGTMPVDET
+574 MGAMPVDET
-583 LVLNLSNPLIAKLS
+583 LVLNLSNPLTQKLIEKLDTAS
-597 EKINAGSD
+597 ES
-605 DELCKTLASQA
+605 ELCSALASQV

-632 ATFISK
+632 SKFITD
-638 SAELYAQL
+638 SANLYAKL

>member
-1 MKYHYERKKCMS
+1 MS
-13 EENIKKGGISV
+13 EGNIRKGGISV

-49 SNSCDAITKHKRL
+49 SNACDAVTKHKRL
-62 VSLGETESDEKPY
+62 VSLGETQGDGENY

-103 KYINQIALSGAM
+103 KYINQIALSGAL

-148 TVEIKSK
+148 KVEIISK
-155 SYHDENAVWW
+155 SYHDEKSVWW
-165 TGNEDGSFEMR
+165 MGADDGSFEMR
-176 PCDKAERGT
+176 EGDREKRGT

-196 DYASE
+196 QYVTE
-201 YKIREI
+201 GKIREI

-217 EIYYTVLPEKAEQT
+217 EIYYSVLPEKIEEV
-231 SKDTEKTDGENSEK
+231 KEGEEPKEKE
-245 SEPKPIN
+245 EPKPVN
-252 DTTPLWLKKP
+252 DITPLWLKKP
-262 SECTEDEYKAFYKKV
+262 SECTEEEYKDFYRKV
-277 FNDYKEPLFWIHISA
+277 FMDYKEPLFWVHISA

-299 GILYFPKLENEY
+299 GILYFPRLENEF

-361 TNGYVSK
+361 SNGYVNK

-379 KINSLFNT
+379 KLCSLFNN
-387 EREKYEGFW
+387 ERERLEGFW
-396 SDLKP
+396 EDVKP
-401 FVEYAAIRDNK
+401 FAEYGCIRDEK
-412 FFSKVKD
+412 FYSKVKD
-419 VILYKTT
+419 IMLYKTT
-426 EGKYMTLSEYTAN
+426 EGKFVTLKEYADSENIEKT
-439 EHFDNSVYYTDDKQ
+439 VYYTDDKV
-453 RQSKYISMFTA
+453 RQSKYIGMFS
-464 QGVPVAEFD
+464 QQNVPVVEFD
-473 KLIDVQ
+473 KMIDVQ
-479 FVSFAESELKSDEK
+479 FVSFAESKLMGDEGDLKDI
-493 YKELKFV
+493 KFV
-500 RVDSGVADIL
+500 RVDSGAFDIL
-510 KDTDKTA
+510 KDKDAQGDEEKNTKL
-517 DKEQSDKLTE
+517 SD
-527 FFKAALDKGE
+527 FFKETLGKGDALKISCE
-537 ALKITCD
+537 ALKDT
-544 HLKDA
+544 

-568 KMYGGS
+568 KMYGTGS
-574 MGTMPVDET
+574 MGMPTEET
-583 LVLNLSNPLIAKLS
+583 LVLNTSNALVSKLCDRITLGGQDDGTAK
-597 EKINAGSD
+597 K
-605 DELCKTLASQA
+605 LCEQI

-632 ATFISK
+632 SKFIAQS
-638 SAELYAQL
+638 SELLSSLG

>member
-1 MKYHYERKKCMS
+1 M

-42 IFVRELV
+42 IFVRELI
-49 SNSCDAITKHKRL
+49 SNGCDAVTKHKRL
-62 VSLGETESDEKPY
+62 VSLGEAESDGKPY
-75 RIDVVLDTELG
+75 RIDVTLDTELG

-97 NEEEID
+97 NQEEID
-103 KYINQIALSGAM
+103 KYINQIALSGAL

-148 TVEIKSK
+148 KVEIKSK
-155 SYHDENAVWW
+155 SYRKDDAAVWW
-165 TGNEDGSFEMR
+165 TGNEDGSYEMR
-176 PCDKAERGT
+176 PCDKMQRGT
-185 DIILHINDDEK
+185 DIILYINDDEK
-196 DYASE
+196 EYASE
-201 YKIREI
+201 SKIREI
-207 LDKFCSFMPV
+207 IEKFCSFMPV
-217 EIYYTVLPEKAEQT
+217 EIYYTVLPEKKEEV
-231 SKDTEKTDGENSEK
+231 KEGEEPKEK
-245 SEPKPIN
+245 SEPKPVN

-262 SECTEDEYKAFYKKV
+262 SECTDEEYKEFYRKV
-277 FNDYKEPLFWIHISA
+277 FHDYKEPLFWIHISA

-299 GILYFPKLENEY
+299 GILYFPKLSNEY

-361 TNGYVSK
+361 SNGYVAK

-379 KINSLFNT
+379 KLNSLFNT
-387 EREKYEGFW
+387 EREKYESFW
-396 SDLKP
+396 DDVKP
-401 FVEYAAIRDNK
+401 FVEYAGIRDNK

-426 EGKYMTLSEYTAN
+426 EGKFMTLAEYAAN
-439 EHFDNSVYYTDDKQ
+439 EHYDNTVYYTDDKQ
-453 RQSKYISMFTA
+453 RQSKYVSMFA
-464 QGVPVAEFD
+464 SQGVPVVEFD

-479 FVSFAESELKSDEK
+479 FVSFAESELKSDDK
-493 YKELKFV
+493 YKDIKFV

-510 KDTDKTA
+510 KDSDKQTDE
-517 DKEQSDKLTE
+517 EQSKKLCD
-527 FFKAALDKGE
+527 FFKETLGKGDG
-537 ALKITCD
+537 LKISCD
-544 HLKDA
+544 HLKDS

-568 KMYGGS
+568 KMYGGG
-574 MGTMPVDET
+574 MGSMPVEET
-583 LVLNLSNPLIAKLS
+583 LVLNLSNPLIGKIANKITS
-597 EKINAGSD
+597 EETP
-605 DELCKTLASQA
+605 DELSKSLATQA

-626 LEADEL
+626 LEPDEL
-632 ATFISK
+632 SKFISQ
-638 SAELYAQL
+638 SSELFAKLD

>member
-1 MKYHYERKKCMS
+1 M

-42 IFVRELV
+42 IFVRELI
-49 SNSCDAITKHKRL
+49 SNGCDAVTKHKRL
-62 VSLGETESDEKPY
+62 VSLGEAESDGKPY
-75 RIDVVLDTELG
+75 RIDVTLDTELG

-97 NEEEID
+97 NQEEID
-103 KYINQIALSGAM
+103 KYINQIALSGAL

-148 TVEIKSK
+148 KVEIKSK
-155 SYHDENAVWW
+155 SYRKDDAAVWW
-165 TGNEDGSFEMR
+165 TGNEDGSYEMR
-176 PCDKAERGT
+176 PCDKMQRGT
-185 DIILHINDDEK
+185 DIILYINDDEK
-196 DYASE
+196 EYASE
-201 YKIREI
+201 SKIREI
-207 LDKFCSFMPV
+207 IEKFCSFMPV
-217 EIYYTVLPEKAEQT
+217 EIYYTVLPEKKEEV
-231 SKDTEKTDGENSEK
+231 KEGEEPKEK
-245 SEPKPIN
+245 SEPKPVN

-262 SECTEDEYKAFYKKV
+262 SECTDEEYKEFYRKV
-277 FNDYKEPLFWIHISA
+277 FHNYKEPLFWIHISA

-299 GILYFPKLENEY
+299 GILYFPKLSNEY

-361 TNGYVSK
+361 SNGYVAK

-379 KINSLFNT
+379 KLNSLFNT
-387 EREKYEGFW
+387 EREKYESFW
-396 SDLKP
+396 DDVKP
-401 FVEYAAIRDNK
+401 FVEYAGIRDNK

-426 EGKYMTLSEYTAN
+426 EGKFMTLAEYAAN
-439 EHFDNSVYYTDDKQ
+439 EHYDNTVYYTDDKQ
-453 RQSKYISMFTA
+453 RQSKYVSMFA
-464 QGVPVAEFD
+464 SQGVPVVEFD

-479 FVSFAESELKSDEK
+479 FVSFAESELKSDDK
-493 YKELKFV
+493 YKDIKFV

-510 KDTDKTA
+510 KDSDKQTDE
-517 DKEQSDKLTE
+517 EQSKKLCD
-527 FFKAALDKGE
+527 FFKETLGKGDG
-537 ALKITCD
+537 LKISCD
-544 HLKDA
+544 HLKDS

-568 KMYGGS
+568 KMYGGG
-574 MGTMPVDET
+574 MGSMPVEET
-583 LVLNLSNPLIAKLS
+583 LVLNLSNPLIGKIANKITS
-597 EKINAGSD
+597 EETP
-605 DELCKTLASQA
+605 DELSKSLATQA

-626 LEADEL
+626 LEPDEL
-632 ATFISK
+632 SKFISQ
-638 SAELYAQL
+638 SSELFAKLD

>member
-1 MKYHYERKKCMS
+1 M

-42 IFVRELV
+42 IFVRELI
-49 SNSCDAITKHKRL
+49 SNGCDAVTKHKRL
-62 VSLGETESDEKPY
+62 VSLGEAESDGKPY
-75 RIDVVLDTELG
+75 RIDVTLDTELG

-97 NEEEID
+97 NQEEID
-103 KYINQIALSGAM
+103 KYINQIALSGAL

-148 TVEIKSK
+148 KVEIKSK
-155 SYHDENAVWW
+155 SYRKDDAAVWW
-165 TGNEDGSFEMR
+165 TGNEDGSYEMR
-176 PCDKAERGT
+176 PCDKMQRGT
-185 DIILHINDDEK
+185 DIILYINDDEK
-196 DYASE
+196 EYASE
-201 YKIREI
+201 SKIREI
-207 LDKFCSFMPV
+207 IEKFCSFMPV
-217 EIYYTVLPEKAEQT
+217 EIYYTVLPEKKEEV
-231 SKDTEKTDGENSEK
+231 KEGEEPKEK
-245 SEPKPIN
+245 SEPKPVN

-262 SECTEDEYKAFYKKV
+262 SECTDEEYKEFYRKV
-277 FNDYKEPLFWIHISA
+277 FHDYKEPLFWIHISA

-299 GILYFPKLENEY
+299 GILYFPKLSNEY

-361 TNGYVSK
+361 SNGYVAK

-379 KINSLFNT
+379 KLNSLFNT
-387 EREKYEGFW
+387 EREKYESFW
-396 SDLKP
+396 DDVKP
-401 FVEYAAIRDNK
+401 FVEYAGIRDNK

-426 EGKYMTLSEYTAN
+426 EGKFMTLAEYAAN
-439 EHFDNSVYYTDDKQ
+439 EHYDNTVYYTDDKQ
-453 RQSKYISMFTA
+453 RQSKYVSMFA
-464 QGVPVAEFD
+464 SQGVPVVEFD

-479 FVSFAESELKSDEK
+479 FVSFAESELKSDDK
-493 YKELKFV
+493 YKDIKFV

-510 KDTDKTA
+510 KDSDKQTDE
-517 DKEQSDKLTE
+517 EQSKKLCD
-527 FFKAALDKGE
+527 FFKETLGKGNG
-537 ALKITCD
+537 LKISCD
-544 HLKDA
+544 HLKDS

-568 KMYGGS
+568 KMYGGG
-574 MGTMPVDET
+574 MGSMPVEET
-583 LVLNLSNPLIAKLS
+583 LVLNLSNPLIGKIADKITS
-597 EKINAGSD
+597 EETP
-605 DELCKTLASQA
+605 DELSKSLATQA

-626 LEADEL
+626 LEPDEL
-632 ATFISK
+632 SKFISQ
-638 SAELYAQL
+638 SSELFAKLD